1 MESVFS
7 AVDFTNV
14 CKFISCRGLEE
25 FAKMYEEIG
34 FYGKSYAEEKYNC
47 ACTNFINWWCNLDFL
62 TQENIIKYVKNYYK
76 AYSK

>member
-34 FYGKSYAEEKYNC
+34 FYGKSYAKEKYEK
-47 ACTNFINWWCNLDFL
+47 AIKNFSNWWCELDL
-62 TQENIIKYVKNYYK
+62 SYQEKIISYIKNFYTN
-76 AYSK
+76 